1 MSSHSTGTYCSE
13 LRTQLFH
20 SSDTF
25 ARTAQ
30 QLSMSQ
36 KKKSLVQ
43 RLEETVF
50 KKPVVKEL
58 VEWSKT
64 HSLPGFFGVPLFD
77 VGVFLYNETRRVTI
91 VMRANAIAFSFFLA
105 LFPTII
111 ALFTLLAMLPVFDV
125 LMVEINNYID
135 LVMPNQ
141 AGEELKESIRS
152 LVRPDSGVLSLSFIL
167 ALWFASNGMMALMAG
182 FEKSHLKSFKR
193 WSGLHKRL
201 LAIGLTLVLGLMLVA
216 SVALIILGKFMINWV
231 ADFFDLAVKTRTFI
245 NIFRWLV
252 IVGLFYFGIAF
263 IYRYGVAL
271 RRKLPWF
278 TPGATLATLLTIASS
293 VLFSLYV
300 NAFDTYNKFYGSI
313 GTIIVLML
321 WIQINCFF
329 LLVGFELNASIAVNR
344 DIKLEQ
350 VEEE

>member
-1 MSSHSTGTYCSE
+1 MS
-13 LRTQLFH
+13 
-20 SSDTF
+20 
-25 ARTAQ
+25 A
-30 QLSMSQ
+30 
-36 KKKSLVQ
+36 KKKNVWQ

-50 KKPVVKEL
+50 QLPVFKQL

-64 HSLPGFFGVPLFD
+64 HSLPGFFGVPIYD
-77 VGVFLYNETRRVTI
+77 VMVFLYNETRRVAI
-91 VMRANAIAFSFFLA
+91 VMRANAVAFSFFLS
-105 LFPTII
+105 LFPAII
-111 ALFTLLAMLPVFDV
+111 ALFTLLAMLPVYDV

-135 LVMPNQ
+135 YVMPNQ
-141 AGEELKESIRS
+141 AGEELKQTIQN
-152 LVRPDSGVLSLSFIL
+152 LVRPDSGVLSISFLL
-167 ALWFASNGMMALMAG
+167 ALFFASNGMMALMAG
-182 FEKSHLKSFKR
+182 FEKSHLKSFRR

-216 SVALIILGKFMINWV
+216 SVVMIILGKFMINWV
-231 ADFFDLAVKTRTFI
+231 ADSFDLPVQTRTFI

-252 IVGLFYFGIAF
+252 ILALFYFGIAF

-271 RRKLPWF
+271 RRKLPWL
-278 TPGATLATLLTIASS
+278 TPGATLASLLSIASS

-329 LLVGFELNASIAVNR
+329 LMVGFELNASIAVNR
-344 DIKLEQ
+344 DIKQEQ
-350 VEEE
+350 ADEA

>member
-1 MSSHSTGTYCSE
+1 MS
-13 LRTQLFH
+13 
-20 SSDTF
+20 
-25 ARTAQ
+25 A
-30 QLSMSQ
+30 
-36 KKKSLVQ
+36 KKKNVWQ

-50 KKPVVKEL
+50 QLPVFKQL

-64 HSLPGFFGVPLFD
+64 HSLPGFFGVPIYD
-77 VGVFLYNETRRVTI
+77 VMVFLYNETRRVTI
-91 VMRANAIAFSFFLA
+91 VMRANAVAFSFFLS
-105 LFPTII
+105 LFPAII
-111 ALFTLLAMLPVFDV
+111 ALFTLLAMLPVYDV

-135 LVMPNQ
+135 YVMPNQ
-141 AGEELKESIRS
+141 AGEELKQTIQN
-152 LVRPDSGVLSLSFIL
+152 LVRPDSGVLSISFLL
-167 ALWFASNGMMALMAG
+167 ALFFASNGMMALMAG
-182 FEKSHLKSFKR
+182 FEKSHLKSFRR

-216 SVALIILGKFMINWV
+216 SVVMIILGKFMINWV
-231 ADFFDLAVKTRTFI
+231 ADFFDLPLQTRTFI

-252 IVGLFYFGIAF
+252 ILALFYFGIAF

-271 RRKLPWF
+271 RRKLPWL
-278 TPGATLATLLTIASS
+278 TPGATLASLLSIASS

-329 LLVGFELNASIAVNR
+329 LMVGFELNASIAVNR
-344 DIKLEQ
+344 DIKQEQ
-350 VEEE
+350 ADEE

>member
-1 MSSHSTGTYCSE
+1 MS
-13 LRTQLFH
+13 
-20 SSDTF
+20 
-25 ARTAQ
+25 A
-30 QLSMSQ
+30 
-36 KKKSLVQ
+36 KKKNVWQ

-50 KKPVVKEL
+50 QLPVFKQL

-64 HSLPGFFGVPLFD
+64 HSLPGFFGVPIYD
-77 VGVFLYNETRRVTI
+77 VMVFLYNETRRVTI
-91 VMRANAIAFSFFLA
+91 VMRANAVAFSFFLS
-105 LFPTII
+105 LFPAII
-111 ALFTLLAMLPVFDV
+111 ALFTLLAMLPVYDV

-135 LVMPNQ
+135 YVMPNQ
-141 AGEELKESIRS
+141 AGEELKQTIQD
-152 LVRPDSGVLSLSFIL
+152 LVRPDSGVLSISFLL
-167 ALWFASNGMMALMAG
+167 AMFFASNGMMALMAG
-182 FEKSHLKSFKR
+182 FEKSHLKSFRR

-216 SVALIILGKFMINWV
+216 SVVMIILGKFMINWV
-231 ADFFDLAVKTRTFI
+231 ADFFDLPLQTRTFI

-252 IVGLFYFGIAF
+252 ILALFYFGIAF

-271 RRKLPWF
+271 RRKLPWL
-278 TPGATLATLLTIASS
+278 TPGATLASLLSIASS

-329 LLVGFELNASIAVNR
+329 LMVGFELNASIAVNR
-344 DIKLEQ
+344 DIKQEQ
-350 VEEE
+350 ADEE